1 MKHCCIPGCPSNAQK
16 SYTPIFSF
24 PSNKVTL
31 ELWKK
36 KIPLKTIKTG
46 KNFGVCIKHFHSDFV
61 IKEHRAKRPDG
72 MYLFPQ
78 FIFF

>member
-1 MKHCCIPGCPSNAQK
+1 MPGCSSNAQK
-16 SYTPIFSF
+16 SYTPISSF
-24 PSNKVTL
+24 PFSNDTL

-36 KIPLKTIKTG
+36 KTPLKNIKTG

-61 IKEHRAKRPDG
+61 IKEHRAKRSDG
-72 MYLFPQ
+72 TYLFPQ